1 MSINFRK
8 FYIIVFLIVFT
19 STTSYG
25 EKDLKS
31 LGKFKDWE
39 SFKLLENEKKIC
51 FAQSIPVLKAP
62 KNFKRNP
69 SRLFVTFRPNE
80 NIIDEISVTS
90 GYFFQKKSSVTAKS
104 GKKKFDFFSQGEFAW
119 ISEDEEEKKFIQAMK
134 KASRVLIIGKT
145 ELGKK
150 TTDHYS
156 LMGFTKAYNSAKKN
170 CS

>member
-39 SFKLLENEKKIC
+39 SFKLVENEKKIC

-80 NIIDEISVTS
+80 NIIDEVSVTS
-90 GYFFQKKSSVTAKS
+90 GYFFQHYPYEHLMPPMTPETAH
-104 GKKKFDFFSQGEFAW
+104 
-119 ISEDEEEKKFIQAMK
+119 I
-134 KASRVLIIGKT
+134 R
-145 ELGKK
+145 
-150 TTDHYS
+150 
-156 LMGFTKAYNSAKKN
+156 
-170 CS
+170 